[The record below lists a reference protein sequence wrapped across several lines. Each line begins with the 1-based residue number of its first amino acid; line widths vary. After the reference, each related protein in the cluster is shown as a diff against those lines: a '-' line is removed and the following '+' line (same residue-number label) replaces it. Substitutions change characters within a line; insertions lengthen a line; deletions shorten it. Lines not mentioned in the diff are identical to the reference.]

1 MTYDFRSR
9 FNLSPWD
16 FGQAISWLD
25 AVYLT
30 AGLMKE
36 SESRLQAAS
45 NGWKYP
51 ISRDA
56 IILTQI
62 FDLLAMSNSKR
73 KPKPY
78 PMPWPDPN
86 KKRLGSRKKASRK
99 EVIET
104 LKRMN
109 PNKE

>member
-16 FGQAISWLD
+16 FGKSITWID

-30 AGLMKE
+30 VALLKE
-36 SESRLQAAS
+36 SDSRLQAAS
-45 NGWKYP
+45 NSWKFP
-51 ISRDA
+51 ISREA

-62 FDLLAMSNSKR
+62 FDLLAMTNSKR

-86 KKRLGSRKKASRK
+86 KKRLGSNKNRSRK
-99 EVIET
+99 DVIET

>member
-16 FGQAISWLD
+16 FGEKITWLD

-30 AGLMKE
+30 AGLFKE
-36 SESRLQAAS
+36 SDSRLQAAA
-45 NGWKYP
+45 NNWKYP
-51 ISRDA
+51 ISRQA

-86 KKRLGSRKKASRK
+86 KKRLGSNKNQSRN
-99 EVIET
+99 EVIDA